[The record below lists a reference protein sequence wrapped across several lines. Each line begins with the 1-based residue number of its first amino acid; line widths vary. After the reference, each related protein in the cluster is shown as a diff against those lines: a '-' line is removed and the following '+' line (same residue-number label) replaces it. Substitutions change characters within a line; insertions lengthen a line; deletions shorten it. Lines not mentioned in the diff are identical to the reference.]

1 MGLNESCGL
10 EHWVM
15 H

>member
-10 EHWVM
+10 KH
-15 H
+15 